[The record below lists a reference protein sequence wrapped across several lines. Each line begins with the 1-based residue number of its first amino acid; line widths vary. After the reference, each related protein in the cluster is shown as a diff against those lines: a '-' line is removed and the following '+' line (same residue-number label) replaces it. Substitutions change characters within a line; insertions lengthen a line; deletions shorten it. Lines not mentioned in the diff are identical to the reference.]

1 MIVEGSSTGATPG
14 ITAAPIV
21 LITGSTDHHEAVAD
35 MAVTAMMVVALLLLI
50 VIIHLTLAGD
60 GSIEAVFLRPTL
72 TMDMV
77 QGDGFRD
84 RHRRIVVVRLYRHL
98 TLTTVGITAFIT
110 IVDRLTLTTGWEDL
124 RLRPLTTITILTPRP
139 L

>member
-14 ITAAPIV
+14 ITAAAIV
-21 LITGSTDHHEAVAD
+21 LITGSTDHQGAVAD
-35 MAVTAMMVVALLLLI
+35 MAATAMMIVALLLI
-50 VIIHLTLAGD
+50 VIIIIHLTLAGD
-60 GSIEAVFLRPTL
+60 DSIEAVFLHL
-72 TMDMV
+72 IMDMV
-77 QGDGFRD
+77 QDDGSRGL
-84 RHRRIVVVRLYRHL
+84 HRRIVAVRLHRRL